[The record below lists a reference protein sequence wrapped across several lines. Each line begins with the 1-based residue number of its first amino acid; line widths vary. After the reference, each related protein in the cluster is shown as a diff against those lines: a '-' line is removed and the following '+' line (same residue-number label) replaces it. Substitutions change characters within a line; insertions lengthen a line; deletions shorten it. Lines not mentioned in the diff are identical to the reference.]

1 MGLFDTLA
9 KQALGGIFGG
19 GSKQGDMLTGLLNQ
33 AGGLGGLMQQFQQAG
48 LGDTFASWVSTD
60 ENKPVQPDQLET
72 ALGADAVRDMAAKL
86 GFDAKMVLPLMSQFL
101 PQIID
106 RLTPGGVIDDTH
118 PSSDK
123 LQEVLSGV
131 MKSGLGGLFGGR
143 SS

>member
-19 GSKQGDMLTGLLNQ
+19 SKQGEMLTDLLNQ

-48 LGDTFASWVSTD
+48 LGDTFASWVSKD
-60 ENKPVQPDQLET
+60 ENQAIRPEQMEA
-72 ALGADAVRDMAAKL
+72 ALGSDAIKDLAGKV
-86 GFDAKMVLPLMSQFL
+86 GFDVKMILPLLSQFL

-106 RLTPGGVIDDTH
+106 RLTPNGVIDDTH

-123 LQEVLSGV
+123 LQDVLTGV

-143 SS
+143 S

>member
-1 MGLFDTLA
+1 MGLFDSLA

-19 GSKQGDMLTGLLNQ
+19 GSKQGDMLTSLMNQ

-48 LGDTFASWVSTD
+48 LGETFASWVSAD
-60 ENKPVQPDQLET
+60 KNLPVQPDQLEA
-72 ALGADAVRDMAAKL
+72 ALGSQAVQDLAAKL

-106 RLTPGGVIDDTH
+106 RLTPNGVIDDTH
-118 PSSDK
+118 PSTEK

-143 SS
+143 S